1 MIRAREVRVIDSDGS
16 QLGVLPT
23 QAAITKAL
31 EKGFDLVMIS
41 PDANPPV
48 CRIADIGK
56 MRYEQSKKEKQ
67 SRKGQKAGQLKEIMI
82 SAKIGQHD
90 FMVKADRAKEF
101 LEKGYKV
108 KVSLR
113 FRGREVTHQAICRN
127 LMEKMADTLAA
138 AGKVESLAS
147 ADARNMIL
155 VMSPK

>member
-1 MIRAREVRVIDSDGS
+1 
-16 QLGVLPT
+16 
-23 QAAITKAL
+23 
-31 EKGFDLVMIS
+31 
-41 PDANPPV
+41 
-48 CRIADIGK
+48 
-56 MRYEQSKKEKQ
+56 
-67 SRKGQKAGQLKEIMI
+67 MI

-113 FRGREVTHQAICRN
+113 FRGREVTHQAIGRN